1 VFYLLCAK
9 TLAINS
15 DRDKGQ
21 YMLRLVG
28 VDLPE
33 QKRIEISLTYI
44 HGIGLKLSREIL
56 VKAGVSPDLR
66 AKDLAAKDVA
76 SLQKILD
83 TYKVEGDL
91 RKEIRENVQRLK
103 RIGSYRGMRH
113 TMGLPSRGQR
123 TRTNAR
129 TKRGKRK
136 TIGAMKKEDAAKVAA

>member
-1 VFYLLCAK
+1 
-9 TLAINS
+9 
-15 DRDKGQ
+15 
-21 YMLRLVG
+21 MLRLVG